1 MEGAVRNALPP
12 GALDYAEAC
21 TAAAMEPVD
30 RLEGEVVLAAAA
42 RFGAV
47 RIIDNVRFTVDGRGA
62 AADRGVWLDR
72 PSVLYDAD
80 PDGAD
85 PPAADEEGAMFLAV
99 DVGNTQ
105 TVIGVLEGTRV
116 VEQWR
121 LSSGRERTRGRVLVP
136 ARRAAGVGRLP
147 IGGLR
152 GRRPVVGGA
161 SGGVRPAVRPGE
173 TGRKGAG
180 GGARHPHG
188 YGHQDRQPAGGG
200 GRPGGELGGGPRA
213 LRRPGGGGRFGTATT
228 FDVVDDSGDYIGGAI
243 APGLE
248 VSMEAL
254 VSATAALRRVD
265 LAPPRSVVGKGTVEA
280 IQSGLL
286 YGYAGLVDGIL
297 ARIFE
302 HLGGGAEDRPAVVA
316 TGGIAPVIVPLCGL
330 VSTVDE
336 TLTLEGLR
344 LIWERNR

>member
-1 MEGAVRNALPP
+1 
-12 GALDYAEAC
+12 
-21 TAAAMEPVD
+21 
-30 RLEGEVVLAAAA
+30 
-42 RFGAV
+42 
-47 RIIDNVRFTVDGRGA
+47 
-62 AADRGVWLDR
+62 
-72 PSVLYDAD
+72 
-80 PDGAD
+80 
-85 PPAADEEGAMFLAV
+85 MFLAV

-121 LSSGRERTRGRVLVP
+121 LSSGRERTADEFSFLLEGLLGSAGYRIGGFEGAALSSVVPPAASALRSALGKLVGKVLVVGP
-136 ARRAAGVGRLP
+136 GIRTGMAIKIDNPREVGADRVVNSAAARERY
-147 IGGLR
+147 
-152 GRRPVVGGA
+152 GA
-161 SGGVRPAVRPGE
+161 PAVVV
-173 TGRKGAG
+173 
-180 GGARHPHG
+180 
-188 YGHQDRQPAGGG
+188 D
-200 GRPGGELGGGPRA
+200 
-213 LRRPGGGGRFGTATT
+213 FGTATT
-228 FDVVDDSGDYIGGAI
+228 FDVVDASGDYIGGAI